1 VVIRLLLA
9 RYQKF
14 AAAAANLS
22 EPSMCDFALLRPDR
36 ALTLTQ
42 SGHLFW
48 RKIRMQIHGIG
59 PKKGS
64 VPGSRIEVRHF
75 KWKIDQPI
83 HFDWEQG
90 SVIPMDEH
98 FDGADVLWQGTVH
111 HPWPGGRIV
120 VQEWEIW
127 PDAEDTTKQREL
139 IVYSDI
145 LNF

>member
-1 VVIRLLLA
+1 
-9 RYQKF
+9 
-14 AAAAANLS
+14 
-22 EPSMCDFALLRPDR
+22 
-36 ALTLTQ
+36 
-42 SGHLFW
+42 
-48 RKIRMQIHGIG
+48 MQIHGIG

-98 FDGADVLWQGTVH
+98 FDGADVLWQCTVH